1 MRTYLR
7 ITLIC
12 LLFAAILAPDACADD
27 TTAAFELNE
36 MEKALTEDERRVTGY
51 ISDDG
56 KYDVGGAIER
66 AVRNAAEKAAGKIKD
81 ELRVFV
87 ELLAIAAMC
96 ACASAVNSD
105 TKAGKFINIA
115 ACASA
120 AVLTVGSMDG
130 IVNEAS
136 QALFRMEDYSHAALP
151 VVFTAAAAGGA
162 PASSAA
168 GYAACCLAIDVI
180 MRLSHEVL
188 MPLAG
193 CYLALSI
200 SLSVMNSAVL
210 DALLKLTKWAVS
222 AMLSLSVLA
231 FTSYIALTGTV
242 AGSTDAVAVKTAKTV
257 ISTVLPVV
265 GGMISDAAAVVLSS
279 AGLIKNTAGIFGLV
293 SVLAVCAE
301 PFVTLLIRFLLF
313 KLCAAAADI
322 AAGTGLSK
330 LLDNIAS
337 AVAMLVGMV
346 GAGAIMLFVS
356 FTAAIK
362 TVGGL

>member
-1 MRTYLR
+1 MSLA
-7 ITLIC
+7 
-12 LLFAAILAPDACADD
+12 LFISDAAADE
-27 TTAAFELNE
+27 TTAAFEVGE
-36 MEKALTEDERRVTGY
+36 MENALTEEERSITGN
-51 ISDDG
+51 ISNDG
-56 KYDVGGAIER
+56 RYDAGGAIER
-66 AVRNAAEKAAGKIKD
+66 AVRNAAEKATQRIRD
-81 ELRVFV
+81 ELHIFL
-87 ELLAIAAMC
+87 ELLVIAALC
-96 ACASAVNSD
+96 ACASAVNHDDKTAKLVS
-105 TKAGKFINIA
+105 IA

-120 AVLTVGSMDG
+120 AVLTVGRIDG

-180 MRLSHEVL
+180 MRLSHEML
-188 MPLAG
+188 MPLMG

-200 SLSVMNSAVL
+200 SLSILNSAIL
-210 DALLKLTKWAVS
+210 EAFLRLTKWAVGT
-222 AMLSLSVLA
+222 MLSLSVLA
-231 FTSYIALTGTV
+231 FTSYIAIAGTV

-265 GGMISDAAAVVLSS
+265 GGMISDAASVVLSS
-279 AGLIKNTAGIFGLV
+279 AGLIKNTAGVFGLV
-293 SVLAVCAE
+293 SVLALCAE
-301 PFVTLLIRFLLF
+301 PFVTLLARFFLF
-313 KLCAAAADI
+313 KLCASAADM
-322 AAGTGLSK
+322 AVGTGLSR

-362 TVGGL
+362 TVGVL